1 VSRSRWENVLSVR
14 PLVAILRG
22 LRPEEA
28 ADIGQALVA
37 AGILCAEVP
46 LNSPN
51 APDSIAILKRAHG
64 HKLMV
69 GAGTVLSVQEVA
81 MVAACGAELVVSPNI
96 NPAVIAAYLGEP
108 TEAEAEV
115 IRQKRLEKAA
125 SILRANGYDVTRPA
139 GES

>member
-69 GAGTVLSVQEVA
+69 GAGTVIVRAAELEICPDGLVRETCT
-81 MVAACGAELVVSPNI
+81 VAAV
-96 NPAVIAAYLGEP
+96 
-108 TEAEAEV
+108 
-115 IRQKRLEKAA
+115 A
-125 SILRANGYDVTRPA
+125 S
-139 GES
+139 